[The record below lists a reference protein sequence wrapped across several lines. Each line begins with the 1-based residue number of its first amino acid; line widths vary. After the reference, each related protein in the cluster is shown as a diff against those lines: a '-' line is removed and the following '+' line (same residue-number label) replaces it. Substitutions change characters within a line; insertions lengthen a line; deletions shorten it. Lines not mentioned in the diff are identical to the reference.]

1 MEGLLPLLGT
11 KLEPLRWE
19 LEGEGSEH
27 ASASIRMAS
36 HSETTHP
43 RTTAPHTHT
52 WLSSPSKRSIIKN
65 RMDQKVGSGIMVT
78 AFG

>member
-1 MEGLLPLLGT
+1 MEA
-11 KLEPLRWE
+11 LRWE

-27 ASASIRMAS
+27 ASAAMRTAS
-36 HSETTHP
+36 HSEAAHLSTI
-43 RTTAPHTHT
+43 APHTHT

>member
-1 MEGLLPLLGT
+1 M
-11 KLEPLRWE
+11 KPLRWE
-19 LEGEGSEH
+19 LEEEGSEH
-27 ASASIRMAS
+27 ASASVRMAS
-36 HSETTHP
+36 HSEAAHASA
-43 RTTAPHTHT
+43 TAPHTRT

>member
-1 MEGLLPLLGT
+1 M
-11 KLEPLRWE
+11 KPLRWE
-19 LEGEGSEH
+19 LEEEGSEH
-27 ASASIRMAS
+27 ASASVRMAS
-36 HSETTHP
+36 HSEAAHTSA
-43 RTTAPHTHT
+43 TAPHTHT

>member
-1 MEGLLPLLGT
+1 MKPL
-11 KLEPLRWE
+11 KWE
-19 LEGEGSEH
+19 LEGEGSEY
-27 ASASIRMAS
+27 ASASKRMVS
-36 HSETTHP
+36 HSEAAHMSAI
-43 RTTAPHTHT
+43 APHTLT